1 MSLIARGR
9 GLRRMA
15 TEGFGK
21 SAELEAREN
30 QTFQQIEAAQ
40 DAQKMQ
46 TLGAGAGIGA
56 MYGLKAGAATTAG
69 AGAGAAAGGAAA
81 GGAAAGGAAAGGAAA
96 GGAAA
101 GGALAGAA
109 ALATPIAI
117 GLGVAFLI
125 NELFD

>member
-96 GGAAA
+96 GGA
-101 GGALAGAA
+101 LAGAA

>member
-9 GLRRMA
+9 GLRGMA
-15 TEGFGK
+15 TEGFAK

-40 DAQKMQ
+40 DAQETQ

-56 MYGLKAGAATTAG
+56 LYGLKAGAAT
-69 AGAGAAAGGAAA
+69 GAAAGGAAA
-81 GGAAAGGAAAGGAAA
+81 GGAASAFAPFGVAQAGATGGAVAGSGM
-96 GGAAA
+96 
-101 GGALAGAA
+101 LAGAA
-109 ALATPIAI
+109 ALAAPIAI

-125 NELFD
+125 NKLFD

>member
-30 QTFQQIEAAQ
+30 QTFQQIEAAK

-69 AGAGAAAGGAAA
+69 AAAGGGAGAAFAPFGVASAGATTGGAAA
-81 GGAAAGGAAAGGAAA
+81 GGS
-96 GGAAA
+96 
-101 GGALAGAA
+101 ALAGAA

>member
-1 MSLIARGR
+1 
-9 GLRRMA
+9 MA

-30 QTFQQIEAAQ
+30 QTFQQIEAAK

-69 AGAGAAAGGAAA
+69 AAAGGGAGAAFAPFGVASAGATTGGAAA
-81 GGAAAGGAAAGGAAA
+81 GGS
-96 GGAAA
+96 
-101 GGALAGAA
+101 ALAGAA

>member
-1 MSLIARGR
+1 MSLLARGR

-15 TEGFGK
+15 TEGFSK

-56 MYGLKAGAATTAG
+56 MYGLKAGAAT
-69 AGAGAAAGGAAA
+69 AATAGGAAA
-81 GGAAAGGAAAGGAAA
+81 GGAAAGGAAAGGAA
-96 GGAAA
+96 GSSL
-101 GGALAGAA
+101 LAGAA
-109 ALATPIAI
+109 TLAAPIAI

>member
-1 MSLIARGR
+1 MSLLARGR

-15 TEGFGK
+15 TEGFSK

-56 MYGLKAGAATTAG
+56 MYGLKAGAAT
-69 AGAGAAAGGAAA
+69 AATAGGAAA
-81 GGAAAGGAAAGGAAA
+81 GGAAAGGAAGSSL
-96 GGAAA
+96 
-101 GGALAGAA
+101 LAGAA
-109 ALATPIAI
+109 TLAAPIAI

>member
-81 GGAAAGGAAAGGAAA
+81 GGA
-96 GGAAA
+96 
-101 GGALAGAA
+101 LAGAA

>member
-1 MSLIARGR
+1 
-9 GLRRMA
+9 MA
-15 TEGFGK
+15 TEGFSK

-56 MYGLKAGAATTAG
+56 MYGLKAGAAT
-69 AGAGAAAGGAAA
+69 AATAGGAAA
-81 GGAAAGGAAAGGAAA
+81 GGAAAGGAAGSSL
-96 GGAAA
+96 
-101 GGALAGAA
+101 LAGAA
-109 ALATPIAI
+109 TLAAPIAI

>member
-1 MSLIARGR
+1 
-9 GLRRMA
+9 MA
-15 TEGFGK
+15 TEGFSK

-56 MYGLKAGAATTAG
+56 MYGLKAGAAT
-69 AGAGAAAGGAAA
+69 AATAGGAAA
-81 GGAAAGGAAAGGAAA
+81 GGAAGSSL
-96 GGAAA
+96 
-101 GGALAGAA
+101 LAGAA
-109 ALATPIAI
+109 TLAAPIAI

>member
-69 AGAGAAAGGAAA
+69 AAA